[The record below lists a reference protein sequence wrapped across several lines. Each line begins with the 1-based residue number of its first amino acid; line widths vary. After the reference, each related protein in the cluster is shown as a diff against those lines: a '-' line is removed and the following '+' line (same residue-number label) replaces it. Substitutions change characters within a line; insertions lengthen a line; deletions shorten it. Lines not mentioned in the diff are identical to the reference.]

1 MKQKTNIL
9 LVNPACQDKRITDN
23 DAKVVPIGLF
33 YIAALL
39 IENGYKANIIN
50 LANTLDD
57 PLAVFTNFIEDQ
69 KPDIIGFSVTNPS
82 RMNALACATVFKKK
96 YPSIPVIFGGPS
108 PTFLAEHL
116 FTACPAIDFIVKGE
130 GELTFLELVTAFE
143 THGQISSEYDP
154 FKNILGLVYKKADAL
169 IETDPRPPIDN
180 LDTLAHPSQYFA
192 FDHLSMSRGCP
203 GRCTFCGSP
212 KFWPKSRTD
221 KQVRFHSCDWMI
233 EELKEQIR
241 RGITH
246 FYMCDDTFTMD
257 KKRVLLFCSQI
268 IKQELPITWN
278 AISRVDFID
287 DEILFAM
294 RKAGCI
300 QISFGVESGSAKIRK
315 TLGKPIDQESI
326 IRAFA
331 QTASSGILPRAYF
344 IYGSLGETHETIQES
359 IELLLKIKP
368 LSAIFYMLVIFPGTH
383 LYQRAKNKKLI
394 ADDLWHEQIEDLP
407 WFEVDE
413 HLDFQTVKTFGDRLR
428 TQFYSNLNRFAT
440 QLELADI
447 KELYPFHADFLSR
460 LAMTFSHGEYAT
472 DKRVQ
477 FRQETAMLLYTR
489 ALTYAPNARAFLGL
503 SMLLQKQK
511 QFPRAIQTLT
521 KGLSSFIDDKDLNIC
536 MGVCLMNMGDF
547 TKALPFFEKFKSSA
561 DADHYIQICRQHL

>member
-1 MKQKTNIL
+1 MNIL

-39 IENGYKANIIN
+39 IENGYKANIVN
-50 LANTLDD
+50 LADTLDD
-57 PLAVFTNFIEDQ
+57 PIAVFTNFIEDQ

-82 RMNALACATVFKKK
+82 RMNAMACATALKKE
-96 YPSIPVIFGGPS
+96 YPDIPVVFGGPA
-108 PTFLAEHL
+108 PTFLAEHF

-130 GELTFLELVTAFE
+130 GELTFLELVAALE
-143 THGQISSEYDP
+143 TTGQISLEHDPFEHDP

-169 IETDPRPPIDN
+169 VETDQRPPIDN
-180 LDTLAHPSQYFA
+180 LDTLAHPSKYFA
-192 FDHLSMSRGCP
+192 FDLLSMSRGCP
-203 GRCTFCGSP
+203 GKCTFCGSP
-212 KFWPKSRTD
+212 KFWTD
-221 KQVRFHSCDWMI
+221 NGVRFHSSDWMI
-233 EELKEQIR
+233 EEFKEQVK

-278 AISRVDFID
+278 AISRVDCID

-315 TLGKPIDQESI
+315 TLGKPVDQESI
-326 IRAFA
+326 IQAFE
-331 QTASSGILPRAYF
+331 QTASYGILPRAYF
-344 IYGSLGETHETIQES
+344 IYGSPGETFETIQES
-359 IELLLKIKP
+359 IELLHKIKP

-383 LYQRAKNKKLI
+383 LYQWAKNKNLI
-394 ADDLWHEQIEDLP
+394 TDDLWYEKIEDLP

-428 TQFYSNLNRFAT
+428 TEFYSNLNRFAT

-477 FRQETAMLLYTR
+477 YQEETAILLYTK

-503 SMLLQKQK
+503 SMLLQKKK
-511 QFPRAIQTLT
+511 QFPKAIQTLT
-521 KGLSSFIDDKDLNIC
+521 KGLSYFIDDKDLNIC